1 MNKPDIAKLV
11 ADALEAEFGS
21 YRNAELQHITAVN
34 DGQHG
39 ASQAVCLLLTKK
51 GEFLKAFK
59 DREFSW
65 MRHLF
70 GQRLDLDYSA
80 GLLLGFSLVMT
91 EHAIFVDANKSNLK
105 LPLSLRKRPISALLV
120 KAFTDRK
127 DAIANSDINK
137 PHVTTYDVCEL
148 IEWAKEKGF
157 VADEVLAAW
166 DAYIKAEAVKAE
178 QETGNESAT
187 TESGQSEQEKVP
199 HAATG
204 MTTREIGAVFDGLPF
219 KAENWPKRASQA
231 KWLSDAK
238 LSLGAKGGASS
249 MWSPFE
255 VAKASFNQ
263 ASERDRPKRLK
274 DLNNRFKINSALGP
288 WRDVWDKFYSMFND
302 AD

>member
-1 MNKPDIAKLV
+1 MSKPDITKLV

-21 YRNAELQHITAVN
+21 YRNAELQHITAWN

-39 ASQAVCLLLTKK
+39 ESQAVCLLLTKK
-51 GEFLKAFK
+51 GESLKAFK

-80 GLLLGFSLVMT
+80 GLLLGFSRGMT
-91 EHAIFVDANKSNLK
+91 EDAIFVDANKSNLK
-105 LPLSLRKRPISALLV
+105 LPLSLRKRPISAVLV

-137 PHVTTYDVCEL
+137 PHVTTYDVGEL
-148 IEWAKEKGF
+148 IAWAKEKGF

-166 DAYIKAEAVKAE
+166 EAYNKPEPVKAE
-178 QETGNESAT
+178 QETGKESIT
-187 TESGQSEQEKVP
+187 TEPEQSKQEKVP
-199 HAATG
+199 RTATG

-219 KAENWPKRASQA
+219 KAENWPKRASGA
-231 KWLSDAK
+231 KWLSDAN
-238 LSLGAKGGASS
+238 LLRGVKGGASS
-249 MWSPFE
+249 MWCPFE

-274 DLNNRFKINSALGP
+274 DLNNRFKTNPALGP
-288 WRDVWDKFYSMFND
+288 WRDVWDKFYIMFND